1 MPQPTQTEHQF
12 ILASASPRRRE
23 ILRRLGVRFLVD
35 PSSADEPEPAPGEGP
50 VKHALRLARFKA
62 REVRKRHSSGI
73 VIGADTIV
81 TCGRKILGKPR
92 SARDARSMLR
102 CLGGRWHEVIT
113 GVCLIDAASG
123 KTRSAYSRSRV
134 HIRRLTGNEIDW
146 YLATGEYRD
155 KAGAYAIQGHG
166 ALLVDRLE
174 GCYYNVVGFPV
185 VTFLILCRRLGVR
198 LIP

>member
-1 MPQPTQTEHQF
+1 MQTDHRF

-35 PSSADEPEPAPGEGP
+35 PSSAGEPEPVPGDTP
-50 VKHALRLARFKA
+50 AMHAMRLARLKA
-62 REVRKRHSSGI
+62 REVRGRHSCGI
-73 VIGADTIV
+73 IIGADTIV
-81 TCGRKILGKPR
+81 VCGRQILGKPR
-92 SARDARSMLR
+92 SGREARSMLR

-113 GVCLIDAASG
+113 GICLIDAASG
-123 KTRSAYSRSRV
+123 KTRSACSRSRV
-134 HIRRLTGNEIDW
+134 HIRRLTGAEIDW

-166 ALLVDRLE
+166 AWLVDRLE

-185 VTFLILCRRLGVR
+185 VTFLNLCRRLGIR
-198 LIP
+198 LLP